1 MNEENK
7 KCQVWINDDD
17 PEMFELR
24 ILIKLCRSEGTARR
38 DLVISSVITILT
50 VQGGSIWDPVLG
62 HRFFK
67 IINEIIHQ

>member
-7 KCQVWINDDD
+7 KCQVWINDDN

-24 ILIKLCRSEGTARR
+24 ILIKLYRSEVTARR
-38 DLVISSVITILT
+38 DLVISSVITILM
-50 VQGGSIWDPVLG
+50 VQEGSIWDPVFG

-67 IINEIIHQ
+67 ITNEIIHQ